1 MVRRDGSPI
10 TSGRIRPALETAIR
24 LIVTE
29 GYAIADAAK
38 AVGYREHS
46 LIQALKKPHVRA
58 FRAGVKRAWLESQTS
73 KAWLTVANL
82 AANAVSEDV
91 RLKAS
96 RTFLDA
102 AGELTPDAKG
112 QAGPSQLIQ
121 IITRA
126 VDIGGQPL
134 DQRLPGV
141 IEAPAWKAIDAKPSD
156 SGEV

>member
-10 TSGRIRPALETAIR
+10 TNGRIRPALETAIR
-24 LIVTE
+24 LIVE
-29 GYAIADAAK
+29 QGYTIADAAK
-38 AVGYREHS
+38 SVGYREHS
-46 LIQALKKPHVRA
+46 LIQALHKPHVRA
-58 FRAGVKRAWLESQTS
+58 FRAGVKRAWLDSQTS
-73 KAWLTVANL
+73 KAWLTVADL
-82 AANAVSEDV
+82 AANAASEDV

-141 IEAPAWKAIDAKPSD
+141 IEAPSYKVIDAKPSD